1 MDGLGTS
8 PLRLGPDIPV
18 VCVAN
23 KIDVE
28 PGMAKKKFNFPV
40 THQLPFFFAPGQ
52 QIEECILHCRRV
64 PLAVGSPL
72 SQIFWV
78 LHW

>member
-1 MDGLGTS
+1 MDLAHLHLDLS
-8 PLRLGPDIPV
+8 LGPDIPV

-28 PGMAKKKFNFPV
+28 PGMAKKKFNVPV

-52 QIEECILHCRRV
+52 QIEECIPHRRV
-64 PLAVGSPL
+64 ALAVGSAPR
-72 SQIFWV
+72 QIFRV
-78 LHW
+78 L